1 MKMISPHISAVL
13 LATAAGLR
21 KTVKKL
27 KNVEV
32 QRYLWLVMIATPML
46 LLLVYLLIFS
56 QPRFV
61 SESKVAVKRP
71 ADIDTASLNVG
82 LLLGGSTSSSAEDS
96 LYLKEY
102 INSPDMMHTLN
113 KQLNFH
119 QAFGESGLDFLY
131 HLSIH
136 ATNEQLLDYYRQRIS
151 ASYDEKNGLLTIQT
165 QGFTPEFALQFN
177 RAVLKE
183 SERFINELSHQISRE
198 QMTFAEEQLQQAR
211 VRLNT
216 SKQALI
222 TYQNS
227 HNILDPLAS
236 AEAATTLVNSLWAKK
251 IEMEADLRNL
261 LTYLRSDAP
270 QVVSARNAISSL
282 QSQIDQEQSKITAPE
297 GKKLNSMAA
306 DFEEIKSQAVFEG
319 DLYALALKAFEKTR
333 VESARKLKTLATIST
348 PQQAQES
355 AFPNVPYLLMSW
367 LLVCCL
373 LYGVTRLL
381 LTIIEDHR
389 D

>member
-21 KTVKKL
+21 KTGKKL

-119 QAFGESGLDFLY
+119 QAFGESGLDFFY

-198 QMTFAEEQLQQAR
+198 QMKFAEEQLQQAR

-355 AFPNVPYLLMSW
+355 AFPNAPYLLMSW

>member
-1 MKMISPHISAVL
+1 MKMVSPHISAVL

-119 QAFGESGLDFLY
+119 QAFGESGLDFFY

-198 QMTFAEEQLQQAR
+198 QMKFAEEQLQQAR

>member
-1 MKMISPHISAVL
+1 MKMFSPHISAVL

-198 QMTFAEEQLQQAR
+198 QMKFAEEQLQQAR

>member
-119 QAFGESGLDFLY
+119 QAFGESGLDFFY

-198 QMTFAEEQLQQAR
+198 QMKFAEEQLQQAR

-251 IEMEADLRNL
+251 IEMEAGLRNL

>member
-119 QAFGESGLDFLY
+119 QAFGESGLDFFY

-198 QMTFAEEQLQQAR
+198 QMKFAEEQLQQAR

-282 QSQIDQEQSKITAPE
+282 QSQIDQEQSKITAPD

-373 LYGVTRLL
+373 LYGVARLL

>member
-119 QAFGESGLDFLY
+119 QAFGESGLDFFY

-198 QMTFAEEQLQQAR
+198 QMKFAEEQLQQAR

-236 AEAATTLVNSLWAKK
+236 AEAATTLVNSLRAKK

-355 AFPNVPYLLMSW
+355 TFPNAPYLLMSW

-373 LYGVTRLL
+373 LYGVARLL

>member
-1 MKMISPHISAVL
+1 MKIISPRISAVL
-13 LATAAGLR
+13 LTPVTGYRNLVSR
-21 KTVKKL
+21 L
-27 KNVEV
+27 QRVEI
-32 QRYLWLVMIATPML
+32 QRYLWQVIIAAPML
-46 LLLVYLLIFS
+46 LLLLYLFILS
-56 QPRFV
+56 QPRFI

-71 ADIDTASLNVG
+71 ADIDSTSLNVG
-82 LLLGGSTSSSAEDS
+82 LLLGSATSSSAEDS

-102 INSPDMMHTLN
+102 INSPDMMHILD

-119 QAFGESGLDFLY
+119 KAFGESGWDFFY
-131 HLSIH
+131 HLP
-136 ATNEQLLDYYRQRIS
+136 AQTTNERLLSYYRQRIS
-151 ASYDEKNGLLTIQT
+151 VDYDEKNGLLTILT

-198 QMTFAEEQLQQAR
+198 QMTFAEEQLQRAR
-211 VRLNT
+211 ARLNT

-222 TYQNS
+222 TYQNN
-227 HNILDPLAS
+227 HNLLDPLAS
-236 AEAATTLVNSLWAKK
+236 AQAATTLVNTLLAKK

-270 QVVSARNAISSL
+270 QVVSTRNAITSL

-297 GKKLNSMAA
+297 GKTLNSMAA
-306 DFEEIKSQAVFEG
+306 DFEAIKSQAVFEG

-333 VESARKLKTLATIST
+333 IESDRKLKTLATIST
-348 PQQAQES
+348 PQLAQES
-355 AFPNVPYLLMSW
+355 MFPNIPYLLMSW

-373 LYGVTRLL
+373 LYGVARLL

>member
-1 MKMISPHISAVL
+1 MKMFSPHISAVL

-119 QAFGESGLDFLY
+119 QAFGESGLDFFY

-198 QMTFAEEQLQQAR
+198 QMKFAEEQLQQAR

-236 AEAATTLVNSLWAKK
+236 AEAATTLVNSLRAKK

-306 DFEEIKSQAVFEG
+306 DFEEIKSQAVFDG

-355 AFPNVPYLLMSW
+355 TFPNAPYLLMSW

-373 LYGVTRLL
+373 LYGVARLL

>member
-21 KTVKKL
+21 KTGKKL

-198 QMTFAEEQLQQAR
+198 QMKFAEEQLQQAR

>member
-198 QMTFAEEQLQQAR
+198 QMKFAEEQLQQAR

>member
-1 MKMISPHISAVL
+1 MKMFSPHISAVL

-119 QAFGESGLDFLY
+119 QAFGESGLDFFY

-198 QMTFAEEQLQQAR
+198 QMKFAEEQLQQAR

>member
-119 QAFGESGLDFLY
+119 QAFGESGLDFFY

-177 RAVLKE
+177 RAVAL
-183 SERFINELSHQISRE
+183 
-198 QMTFAEEQLQQAR
+198 
-211 VRLNT
+211 LN
-216 SKQALI
+216 K
-222 TYQNS
+222 
-227 HNILDPLAS
+227 
-236 AEAATTLVNSLWAKK
+236 
-251 IEMEADLRNL
+251 
-261 LTYLRSDAP
+261 
-270 QVVSARNAISSL
+270 
-282 QSQIDQEQSKITAPE
+282 
-297 GKKLNSMAA
+297 
-306 DFEEIKSQAVFEG
+306 
-319 DLYALALKAFEKTR
+319 
-333 VESARKLKTLATIST
+333 
-348 PQQAQES
+348 
-355 AFPNVPYLLMSW
+355 
-367 LLVCCL
+367 
-373 LYGVTRLL
+373 
-381 LTIIEDHR
+381 
-389 D
+389 